1 MQSEKWM
8 NSMLIFKIFK
18 IIFLKKSKTSDHEI
32 RSLEQFKI
40 FVKILFLKII
50 IEMLK
55 PKLSKEY

>member
-1 MQSEKWM
+1 M